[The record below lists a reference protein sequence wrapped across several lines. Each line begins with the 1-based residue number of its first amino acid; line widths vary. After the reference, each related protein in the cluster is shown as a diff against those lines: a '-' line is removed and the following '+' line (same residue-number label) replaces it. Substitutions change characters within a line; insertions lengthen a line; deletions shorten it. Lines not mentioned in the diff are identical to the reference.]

1 MKNKLS
7 FILMLAFV
15 IFTTK
20 AALSA
25 EISGLNNYKLDDSVV
40 EQMFETSDDVTFS
53 QAVLGFASTSE
64 QKVKGENT
72 QMIAGIV
79 ALASF
84 ITGVGVL
91 VPIHRLILGTDNQT
105 AKIVA
110 LYCVTISGCGFL
122 LLVDGILL
130 LMDSSGD
137 KYIENSKFLM
147 WR

>member
-7 FILMLAFV
+7 FTLMLV
-15 IFTTK
+15 CIIFTTK

-25 EISGLNNYKLDDSVV
+25 EISGLNNYKLDDSAV

-53 QAVLGFASTSE
+53 QAVLGFSSTSD

-91 VPIHRLILGTDNQT
+91 VPIHRLILGTDNQA
-105 AKIVA
+105 AKIIA